1 MKKLALI
8 AVSLTTAVVGFSSAA
23 QAECGEVTVG
33 EANWST
39 AQILA
44 QIDGFVMEHG
54 YGCSVTFTP
63 TATTQTLALA
73 QGSANP
79 LVVSEF
85 WNLGVDQDTLNA
97 AIADGEIE
105 LTGKPFPEAGE
116 YWYVSPAFA
125 EAYPEIDTVAELIE
139 RPDLFPS
146 PTVDGAGGFYGC
158 PIGVGWGCE
167 HNNAALFDLWGM
179 GDKGWNLENPG
190 SQEGMNS
197 LITDAYVSNG
207 NWVGYYWTPTAIAI
221 ENELVALD
229 WGVEP
234 VTAEFW
240 DECITGYRE
249 AGALPADC
257 PVVPTSWKASEVVT
271 ATTPSLRDTG
281 TYDYVLARELPMGV
295 LGALDAYM
303 GANQASAADTA
314 KVFLRDYQ
322 DLWTSWVDADV
333 ADAVLAAL

>member
-8 AVSLTTAVVGFSSAA
+8 AASIATAAFGFSATA

-44 QIDGFVMEHG
+44 QIDGFVLENG
-54 YGCSVTFTP
+54 YGCSVTYTP
-63 TATTQTLALA
+63 TSTTQTIALA
-73 QGSANP
+73 QGSTGP

-85 WNLGVDQDTLNA
+85 WNLGVDQDVLNA
-97 AIADGEIE
+97 SIADGEIE

-116 YWYVSPAFA
+116 FWYVSAAFA

-146 PTVDGAGGFYGC
+146 PTVEGTGAFYGC
-158 PIGVGWGCE
+158 PIGIGWGCE
-167 HNNAALFDLWGM
+167 HNNAALFDLWDM
-179 GDKGWNLENPG
+179 GEKGWTLENPG
-190 SQEGMNS
+190 SFEGMNS
-197 LITDAYVSNG
+197 IIVDANVSNA
-207 NWVGYYWTPTAIAI
+207 NWVGYYWTPTAVAI

-229 WGVEP
+229 WGVDT
-234 VTAEFW
+234 VTPEFW
-240 DECITGYRE
+240 NECVTGYRD
-249 AGALPADC
+249 AGALPSTC
-257 PVVPTSWKASEVVT
+257 EVTPTSWTPSDIAT
-271 ATTPSLRDTG
+271 ATTPALRDTG
-281 TYDYVLARELPMGV
+281 AYDFILQRELPMAV
-295 LGALDAYM
+295 LGALDSWM
-303 GANQASAADTA
+303 GANQESAAETA

-322 DLWTSWVDADV
+322 DIWTQWVDADV

>member
-8 AVSLTTAVVGFSSAA
+8 AASIATAAFGFSATA
-23 QAECGEVTVG
+23 NAECGEVTVG

-44 QIDGFVMEHG
+44 QIDGFVLEHG

-63 TATTQTLALA
+63 TSTTQTLALA
-73 QGSANP
+73 QGSAGP

-85 WNLGVDQDTLNA
+85 WNLGVDQDVLA
-97 AIADGEIE
+97 AAVADGEIE

-116 YWYVSPAFA
+116 FWYVSPAFA
-125 EAYPEIDTVAELIE
+125 EAYPEIDTVAELID

-158 PIGVGWGCE
+158 PIGIGWGCE
-167 HNNAALFDLWGM
+167 HNNTALFKLWGM
-179 GDKGWNLENPG
+179 EDKGWNLENPG
-190 SQEGMNS
+190 SFEGMNS
-197 LITDAYVSNG
+197 IITDAYVSNG

-229 WGVEP
+229 WGVEFDQS
-234 VTAEFW
+234 VW
-240 DECITGYRE
+240 DGCVMAHRE
-249 AGALPADC
+249 ADALPASC
-257 PVVPTSWKASEVVT
+257 EVPTPAAWTPSDIAT
-271 ATTPSLRDTG
+271 ATTPALRDTG
-281 TYDYVLARELPMGV
+281 AYDYVLSRELPMAV

-314 KVFLRDYQ
+314 KVFLSEYQ
-322 DLWTSWVDADV
+322 DMWTSWVDADV

>member
-8 AVSLTTAVVGFSSAA
+8 AASLTTALVGFSSAA

-54 YGCSVTFTP
+54 FGCSVTFTP
-63 TATTQTLALA
+63 TSTTQTLALA
-73 QGSANP
+73 QGSDGP

-85 WNLGVDQDTLNA
+85 WNLGVDQDVLAA

-116 YWYVSPAFA
+116 FWYVSPAFA
-125 EAYPEIDTVAELIE
+125 EAYPEIDTVAELVE

-146 PTVDGAGGFYGC
+146 PTVEGMGAFHGC
-158 PIGVGWGCE
+158 PIGIGWGCE
-167 HNNAALFDLWGM
+167 HNNTALFHMWDM
-179 GDKGWNLENPG
+179 AEKGWNLENPG
-190 SQEGMNS
+190 SFEGMNS
-197 LITDAYVSNG
+197 IITDAYVSNG
-207 NWVGYYWTPTAIAI
+207 YWVGYYWTPTAIAI
-221 ENELVALD
+221 ENELVVLD
-229 WGVEP
+229 WGIEHSADNWTNCVM
-234 VTAEFW
+234 
-240 DECITGYRE
+240 GYR
-249 AGALPADC
+249 D
-257 PVVPTSWKASEVVT
+257 ASELPSGCEETPQSWTPSDIAT
-271 ATTPSLRDTG
+271 ATTPALRDTG
-281 TYDYVLARELPMGV
+281 AYDYVLARELPMAV
-295 LGALDAYM
+295 LGALDSYM

-322 DLWTSWVDADV
+322 DMWTSWVDADV